1 MFLKCSTRKKD
12 GKEHRS
18 WSIVES
24 HRVGRG
30 VVQRHVLYLGE
41 INDSQRTVWQKSI
54 EVFDEQQGQSGQC
67 ALFPEDRP
75 PPATDT
81 PAVQL
86 RLDGLQLSR
95 PRSWG
100 ACWLGDQLWR
110 DLQLDAFFAARLGCS
125 RQGTDWE
132 KVLRLLTLYRLLSPG
147 SEWRLHRHWFAPTAR
162 ADLLGVDE
170 RLAQDDTLYRGLDG
184 LLQHQD
190 ELFAHLRQRWSDL
203 FGVKFDVL
211 LYDLTSTYF
220 ECGVPADE
228 KDPRRFGYSRDKRSD
243 CVQVIVA
250 LVVTPEG
257 LPLAYERFPGNTA
270 DKTTLR
276 DMLQLIQ
283 NRYGQAQ
290 RIWVM
295 DRGIPTEAVL
305 TELRQSDPKVS
316 DLVGTPKGR
325 LTRLEKELAEK
336 PWQQVRPQLRVKLLP
351 QEGEVY
357 VLAQSTARTHKE
369 RAMRRRKLETFWQRL
384 HQLQEQDL
392 TRDELLEKLG
402 AARDRAG
409 RVVARLV
416 KTTVSAQGKLTFTLD
431 RARLRTARNREGR
444 YLLRTNLSADNP
456 ERVWHCYRQ
465 LVFVEEAFRTLKGD
479 LGLRPIYHH
488 RPDRIEA
495 HLFVAFLAYCL
506 SITLRQRLKALA
518 GGLMPRV
525 VFEKLASLQLRDVR
539 VPTTDGRE
547 LLLVRRTE
555 PDRDVTLLLT
565 RLNLTLPAQPPPRI
579 SLPKASGE
587 SPVDVVATFHPR
599 HLKPPAK
606 SPPQIL
612 TQTL

>member
-18 WSIVES
+18 WSVVES
-24 HRVGRG
+24 RRLGRS

-41 INDSQRTVWQKSI
+41 INDSQRAAWQKAI
-54 EVFDEQQGQSGQC
+54 EVFDEDQGQSRQC
-67 ALFPEDRP
+67 ALFPDDRT

-81 PAVQL
+81 PAVQVQLSQL
-86 RLDGLQLSR
+86 RLCR
-95 PRSWG
+95 PRTWG

-110 DLQLDAFFAARLGCS
+110 ELQLDTFFITRLGRS
-125 RQGTDWE
+125 REGTDWE

-147 SEWRLHRHWFAPTAR
+147 SEWRLHRHWFATTAC

-170 RLAQDDTLYRGLDG
+170 RIAQDDTLYRGLDG
-184 LLQHQD
+184 LLGHKD
-190 ELFAHLRQRWSDL
+190 ALFAHLRQRWSDL
-203 FGVKFDVL
+203 FGAKFDVL

-220 ECGVPADE
+220 ECDVPEDE
-228 KDPRRFGYSRDKRSD
+228 ADPRRFGYSRDKRSD

-257 LPLAYERFPGNTA
+257 LPLAYEMLPGNTA

-276 DMLQLIQ
+276 DMLKLIGQ
-283 NRYGQAQ
+283 RYGAAE

-295 DRGIPTEAVL
+295 DRGMPTQAVL
-305 TELRQSDPKVS
+305 AELRQSDPKVS
-316 DLVGTPKGR
+316 YLVGTPKGR
-325 LTRLEKELAEK
+325 LTKLEKELADR

-351 QEGEVY
+351 REGEVY
-357 VLAQSTARTHKE
+357 VLAQSGARTAKE
-369 RAMRRRKLETFWQRL
+369 RGMRRRKLKALWQRL
-384 HQLQEQDL
+384 KEIQQQDL
-392 TRDELLEKLG
+392 TRDQRLEKLG
-402 AARDRAG
+402 GARDRAG
-409 RVVARLV
+409 RAVAALV
-416 KTTVSAQGKLTFTLD
+416 HAAVERSGPLSFHLD
-431 RARLRTARNREGR
+431 RDKLRAIRQREGR

-456 ERVWHCYRQ
+456 ELLWRCYMQ

-479 LGLRPIYHH
+479 LGLRPIYHKK
-488 RPDRIEA
+488 PKRIEA

-525 VFEKLASLQLRDVR
+525 VFEKLATLQMLDVR

-555 PDRDVTLLLT
+555 PDPDAALLLT
-565 RLNLTLPAQPPPRI
+565 RLNLELPPQPPPRI
-579 SLPKASGE
+579 SA
-587 SPVDVVATFHPR
+587 
-599 HLKPPAK
+599 AK
-606 SPPQIL
+606 
-612 TQTL
+612 TK

>member
-24 HRVGRG
+24 RRLGRH

-41 INDSQRTVWQKSI
+41 INDSQRAAWQQAI
-54 EVFDEQQGQSGQC
+54 EVFDERAGQTRQC
-67 ALFPEDRP
+67 ALFPHDRTP
-75 PPATDT
+75 PVTAT
-81 PAVQL
+81 PAVQVHL
-86 RLDGLQLSR
+86 SQLQLCR
-95 PRSWG
+95 PRAWG

-110 DLQLDAFFAARLGCS
+110 ELHLDSFFAARLGVS
-125 RQGTDWE
+125 REGTDWE

-147 SEWRLHRHWFAPTAR
+147 SEWRLHRHWFATTAC
-162 ADLLGVDE
+162 ADLLGADE

-184 LLQHQD
+184 LLAHKE
-190 ELFAHLRQRWSDL
+190 ELFAHLRARWSDL
-203 FGVKFDVL
+203 FGAKFDVL

-220 ECGVPADE
+220 ECDVPQDE
-228 KDPRRFGYSRDKRSD
+228 ADPRRFGHSRDKRGD

-257 LPLAYERFPGNTA
+257 LPLAYEMLPGHTA

-276 DMLQLIQ
+276 GMLKLIEQ
-283 NRYGQAQ
+283 RFGAAD

-305 TELRQSDPKVS
+305 EELRAKDSKVS
-316 DLVGTPKGR
+316 YLVGTPKGR
-325 LTRLEKELAEK
+325 LTKLEQELAEK
-336 PWQQVRPQLRVKLLP
+336 PWQQVREQLRVKLLP
-351 QEGEVY
+351 QQGEVY
-357 VLAQSTARTHKE
+357 VLAESGARTAKE
-369 RAMRRRKLETFWQRL
+369 RAMRKRKLKALWQRL
-384 HQLQEQDL
+384 GEIQAQEL
-392 TRDELLEKLG
+392 TRDQRLEKLG
-402 AARDRAG
+402 GARDRAG
-409 RVVARLV
+409 RAVAGLV
-416 KTTVSAQGKLTFTLD
+416 ATTVDTAGKLTFTLD
-431 RARLRTARNREGR
+431 RKKLRTVRRREGR

-456 ERVWHCYRQ
+456 ELLWRCYMQ

-488 RPDRIEA
+488 KAERIEA

-525 VFEKLASLQLRDVR
+525 VFEKLATVQLVDVR

-555 PDRDVTLLLT
+555 PERDVALLLA
-565 RLNLTLPAQPPPRI
+565 RLQLELPPQPPPRI
-579 SLPKASGE
+579 LS
-587 SPVDVVATFHPR
+587 
-599 HLKPPAK
+599 PPATASK
-606 SPPQIL
+606 PM
-612 TQTL
+612 

>member
-24 HRVGRG
+24 RRVGRS

-41 INDSQRTVWQKSI
+41 INDCQRAAWQKSI
-54 EVFDEQQGQSGQC
+54 EVFDEQQGQSRQC
-67 ALFPEDRP
+67 ALFPEDR
-75 PPATDT
+75 T
-81 PAVQL
+81 PAADDASTVQV
-86 RLDGLQLSR
+86 RLNQLQLSR
-95 PRSWG
+95 PRTWG

-110 DLQLDAFFAARLGCS
+110 DLQLDTFFAPRLGCS
-125 RQGTDWE
+125 RAGTDWE

-147 SEWRLHRHWFAPTAR
+147 SEWRLHRHWFGTTAL
-162 ADLLGVDE
+162 ADLLGVDD
-170 RLAQDDTLYRGLDG
+170 RHAQDDTLYRGLDG
-184 LLQHQD
+184 LLEHKD
-190 ELFAHLRQRWSDL
+190 ALFAHLRGRWSDL
-203 FGVKFDVL
+203 FSAKFDVL

-220 ECGVPADE
+220 ECDVPAE
-228 KDPRRFGYSRDKRSD
+228 ETDPRRFGYSRDKRSD
-243 CVQVIVA
+243 CVQVVVA

-257 LPLAYERFPGNTA
+257 LPLAYEMFPGNTA

-276 DMLQLIQ
+276 GMLALIQ
-283 NRYGQAQ
+283 KRYGSAE

-305 TELRQSDPKVS
+305 AELRQSDAKVS
-316 DLVGTPKGR
+316 YLVGTPKGR
-325 LTRLEKELAEK
+325 LTKLEKELAEK
-336 PWQQVRPQLRVKLLP
+336 PWQEVRPQLRVKLLP
-351 QEGEVY
+351 QDGEVY
-357 VLAQSTARTHKE
+357 VLAESGARTHKE
-369 RAMRRRKLETFWQRL
+369 RAMRCRKLKLLWQRL
-384 HQLQEQDL
+384 RQLQAQEL
-392 TRDELLEKLG
+392 TRDQLLEKLG

-409 RVVARLV
+409 RGVAGLV
-416 KTTVSAQGKLTFTLD
+416 NTTVAAEGKLTFTLD
-431 RARLRTARNREGR
+431 RNKLRTVRSREGR

-456 ERVWHCYRQ
+456 ELVWRCYMQ

-488 RPDRIEA
+488 KPDRIEA

-525 VFEKLASLQLRDVR
+525 VFEKLATLQLLDVR

-555 PDRDVTLLLT
+555 PDRDVALLLA
-565 RLNLTLPAQPPPRI
+565 RLNLTLPPQPPPRI
-579 SLPKASGE
+579 KAS
-587 SPVDVVATFHPR
+587 
-599 HLKPPAK
+599 
-606 SPPQIL
+606 QIASE
-612 TQTL
+612 